1 MRHSIATAATAVLL
15 ALSFSAAHAQ
25 GAASAP
31 QPGMGM
37 GPGAGMHGWRMNRD
51 NTPGWSM
58 MTRAERR
65 EHHDKMM
72 AMTDHGACMAYMEK
86 HHAQMSERAKA
97 RGRAAPGKP
106 RHDACT
112 PLKK

>member
-1 MRHSIATAATAVLL
+1 MTHPMKHSMALAALL
-15 ALSFSAAHAQ
+15 ALTLGMAHAQ

-31 QPGMGM
+31 QPGMAGGM
-37 GPGAGMHGWRMNRD
+37 RGMQMNRD

-58 MTRAERR
+58 MNRAERK

-72 AMTDHGACMAYMEK
+72 AMSDHAACMAYMEE
-86 HHAQMSERAKA
+86 HHAKMAARAKE
-97 RGRAAPGKP
+97 RGQTLPAKP
-106 RHDACT
+106 RRDACA

>member
-1 MRHSIATAATAVLL
+1 MRHHALICAALV
-15 ALSFSAAHAQ
+15 ALTLGSAHAQ

-37 GPGAGMHGWRMNRD
+37 GGGMRGMPMNRD

-58 MTRAERR
+58 MNRAERQ

-72 AMTDHGACMAYMEK
+72 AMTDHGACMTYMEQ
-86 HHAQMSERAKA
+86 HHAQMAERAKE
-97 RGRAAPGKP
+97 RGQTLPAKP
-106 RHDACT
+106 RRDACAV
-112 PLKK
+112 LMKK

>member
-1 MRHSIATAATAVLL
+1 MRHSIATAAATVLL
-15 ALSFSAAHAQ
+15 ACSFSAAQAQ

-37 GPGAGMHGWRMNRD
+37 GGGMHGWRMNRD

-65 EHHDKMM
+65 EHHDKMS
-72 AMTDHGACMAYMEK
+72 AMTDHAACMAYMEK

-97 RGRAAPGKP
+97 RGRTVPGKP

>member
-1 MRHSIATAATAVLL
+1 MRQTLAIVLL
-15 ALSFSAAHAQ
+15 AVSMTAVQAQ

-31 QPGMGM
+31 GMGAM
-37 GPGAGMHGWRMNRD
+37 GGMRGMQMNRD

-58 MTRAERR
+58 MNRAERR

-72 AMTDHGACMAYMEK
+72 AMTDPSACMAYMDQ
-86 HHAQMSERAKA
+86 HHAKMAERAKE
-97 RGRAAPGKP
+97 RGRTLPAKP
-106 RHDACT
+106 RRDACA

>member
-1 MRHSIATAATAVLL
+1 MRHSIATAAATVLL
-15 ALSFSAAHAQ
+15 ACSFSAAQAQ

-37 GPGAGMHGWRMNRD
+37 GGGMHGWRMNRD

-65 EHHDKMM
+65 EHHDKMS
-72 AMTDHGACMAYMEK
+72 AMTDHGACTAYMEK

-97 RGRAAPGKP
+97 RGRTVPAKP